1 MNGLPVFD
9 KMDYVGIPQIEAFRS
24 SLRQETA
31 SKEKYDHVI
40 NVYET
45 LNCSNWIAYTLAY

>member
-9 KMDYVGIPQIEAFRS
+9 KKDYVGIPQIEAFRS

-31 SKEKYDHVI
+31 STEKYDHVI